1 MAQRVESGLSEQQER
16 FCNEYLIDL
25 NGTQAAIRAGYSEQT
40 AHVQASRMLT
50 KVKIA
55 ERLNQLRAELAKSK
69 RITPER
75 VVEEFQKLAL
85 FDVRKL
91 YHGDGTP
98 KAITDLDDD
107 TAAAIVGLDSVMV
120 GNADLGVGQVLKY
133 KLASKQSALESLA
146 KIFGMHAA
154 DRVEHSGPNGGPIE
168 VVDPA
173 ETARRV
179 AFTFLQVEAK
189 TPHNGEELP

>member
-1 MAQRVESGLSEQQER
+1 MAQRLESGLSEQQER

-25 NGTQAAIRAGYSEQT
+25 NGTQAAIRAGYSERS
-40 AHVQASRMLT
+40 AHVHASRMLT
-50 KVKIA
+50 KAKIVD
-55 ERLNQLRAELAKSK
+55 RLSQLRAELAKSK

-107 TAAAIVGLDSVMV
+107 TAAAIVGLDAVMV
-120 GNADLGVGQVLKY
+120 GNADMGVGQVLKY

-146 KIFGMHAA
+146 KIFGMQSPE
-154 DRVEHSGPNGGPIE
+154 RIEHSGPNGGPIE

-189 TPHNGEELP
+189 TPQDGGELP